1 MKHLLFAL
9 IAVFSLSTFAG
20 QKMDMSCVTEYPTTS
35 FFIREVDS
43 TVIVEVFHH
52 NGTGYMPIFEGLL
65 TPNDVD
71 NIAQKA
77 SIIKKLPA
85 TQRFEWPREKC
96 EVQDTMV
103 QSCFGPTEIQD
114 QNGFK
119 VKSWGFYSTYNSEK
133 SFIGKTNTYRLT
145 LDLSID
151 GTSYSMPM
159 KYNANECAPEAY
171 SSVKPRK

>member
-1 MKHLLFAL
+1 MKHLIFAL
-9 IAVFSLSTFAG
+9 ITSCALNAVAG
-20 QKMDMSCVTEYPTTS
+20 QKMDMACVTEYPTTS

-71 NIAQKA
+71 NITQKA
-77 SIIKKLPA
+77 AVLRKLPA

-96 EVQDTMV
+96 EVQDSMV
-103 QSCFGPTEIQD
+103 QSCFGPTEVQD
-114 QNGFK
+114 QNGLK
-119 VKSWGFYSTYNSEK
+119 VKSWGFYSTFNSEK
-133 SFIGKTNTYRLT
+133 SFIGKTNSYKLA

-151 GTSYSMPM
+151 GTSYYMPM
-159 KYNANECAPEAY
+159 KYNENECAPEAY
-171 SSVKPRK
+171 STAKPRK